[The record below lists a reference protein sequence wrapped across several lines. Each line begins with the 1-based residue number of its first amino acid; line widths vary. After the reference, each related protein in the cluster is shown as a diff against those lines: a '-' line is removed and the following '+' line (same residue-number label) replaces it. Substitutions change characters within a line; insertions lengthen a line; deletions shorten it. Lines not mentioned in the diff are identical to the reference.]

1 MAATDDDGAATVQ
14 YVAARQEDLR
24 LDFFLGDG
32 SSLVVVRA
40 RNAVR
45 TPWVRNC

>member
-24 LDFFLGDG
+24 LDFVGDG

-45 TPWVRNC
+45 TTPG